1 MLGLRWILIFAT
13 IWAATAGCSSDKPA
27 PFVGDI
33 VNPKPDASLPPD
45 PDLDGGASET
55 STPIDGGTMPPTV
68 CTDAGSCSI
77 ILTTASN
84 MIPADGKAQTVI
96 TASIDARVGGIVEF
110 SISGPG
116 LWDNGKNSIPVLADI
131 SGLAR
136 ANFVSDASGGIATI
150 TARWVTRDTIARVN
164 VEMPALADIT
174 YSTQHNLMGVK
185 SSGFNESNQITF
197 KILAPNGVPY
207 PDGLIVN
214 FEHKPLAGSTIG
226 TQPTCNMLDCV
237 VKDTGVTEKG
247 QVQLSLASG
256 TLAAPA
262 AVSITATAGGQTKR
276 VEVTSPIVG
285 AKVSGSGV
293 SIECSPRNVPALLD
307 TDCIRSRVD
316 APFKCTVTLA
326 DRFNNSV
333 GLSTTVKYQSEAGII
348 GTTQIST
355 PMYPAADLG
364 KATGTIGTI
373 GGVLPLDVF
382 PMTGEY
388 SASFSD
394 ACHPSGTPAVHNPR
408 DGIVSIIAMMTG
420 EEGFIDKNGDGI
432 YNPGEPFIDLS
443 EPFVD
448 SNDNG
453 TWDSGEFFQDVNN
466 NSRWDRANAE
476 WDDSTMLWT
485 ETRIV
490 YTGQGNAVVDA
501 GNQIQS
507 RFFVPGPGF
516 PPEPPLALFQ
526 PTPTVVAPI
535 SLLAGETRD
544 IGLWFSDLNFNVLAP
559 PVKYAADVGMGD
571 PATVSIAA
579 NPQMTPVRQEGFFF
593 TQQYCDGA
601 ATETCGMI
609 CPPSSATQQ
618 CLVRSSVG
626 GFEYGVDGVIRV
638 KASTIKGSFDIAATA
653 NVLTSLSTLSLSG
666 VVR

>member
-13 IWAATAGCSSDKPA
+13 IWAIAAGCGSDKPA
-27 PFVGDI
+27 PSIGDNL
-33 VNPKPDASLPPD
+33 NPKPDASLPPD
-45 PDLDGGASET
+45 PVPDGGASDT
-55 STPIDGGTMPPTV
+55 NTPIDTGTTPPAL
-68 CTDAGSCSI
+68 CTDAGSCPV
-77 ILTTASN
+77 ILTAASTT
-84 MIPADGKAQTVI
+84 IPADGKAQTVV
-96 TASIDARVGGIVEF
+96 TASIDARIGGIVEF

-116 LWDNGKNSIPVLADI
+116 LWDNGKNSIPVLADNF
-131 SGLAR
+131 GLAK

-150 TARWVTRDTIARVN
+150 TARWVARDTIARIN
-164 VEMPALADIT
+164 IEMPALADIT

-197 KILAPNGVPY
+197 KIMAPNGVPY

-226 TQPTCNMLDCV
+226 TQLTCNMLDCV
-237 VKDTGVTEKG
+237 VKHSDSTQKG

-256 TLAAPA
+256 TLAGA
-262 AVSITATAGGQTKR
+262 ASVSITATAGGQTKR
-276 VEVTSPIVG
+276 IEVTSPIVG
-285 AKVSGSGV
+285 AKVSGNNI
-293 SIECSPRNVPALLD
+293 SIECSPRNVPALVD

-316 APFKCTVTLA
+316 APFKCTVTLG

-333 GLSTTVKYQSEAGII
+333 GISTTVKYQSEAGIV
-348 GTTQIST
+348 GTPQIST

-382 PMTGEY
+382 PVAGEY
-388 SASFSD
+388 SASFGD
-394 ACHPSGTPAVHNPR
+394 ACHPGATAVHNPR
-408 DGIVSIIAMMTG
+408 DGVVSVIAMMTG
-420 EEGFIDKNGDGI
+420 EEGFIDKNGDGM
-432 YNPGEPFIDLS
+432 YNSGEPYIDLT

-453 TWDSGEFFQDVNN
+453 TWDAGEFFQDVNN
-466 NSRWDRANAE
+466 NARWDPANAE

-490 YTGQGNAVVDA
+490 YTGQGNAVADA
-501 GNQIQS
+501 GNQLQS
-507 RFFVPGPGF
+507 RFFLPGPGF
-516 PPEPPLALFQ
+516 PPEPMVPFQ
-526 PTPTVVAPI
+526 PTATVPEPI

-544 IGLWFSDLNFNVLAP
+544 IGIWFSDVNFNVLAP
-559 PVKYAADVGMGD
+559 AVKYGADVGMGD
-571 PATVSIAA
+571 PATVAIAA
-579 NPQMTPVRQEGFFF
+579 NPQMTPTRQEGFLF
-593 TQQYCDGA
+593 TQRYCDGA

-609 CPPSSATQQ
+609 CPPSSVTQQ
-618 CLVRSSVG
+618 CLVRSSVS

-638 KASTIKGSFDIAATA
+638 KASTIKGAFNIAATA
-653 NVLTSLSTLSLSG
+653 NMLSTLSTLSMSG